1 MSAASSNGNEQGS
14 KTKSIYVATRN
25 MDDLKTKQTKP
36 QIRRIA
42 VCRLVLFSKLHV
54 LCHRKLYTV

>member
-14 KTKSIYVATRN
+14 KTKSIYVAKRK
-25 MDDLKTKQTKP
+25 MDDLKTKP

-42 VCRLVLFSKLHV
+42 ACRLVLFSKLHV